1 MALPLRCVG
10 RCHSHRSR
18 RAGICGRLW
27 EMKHSREVGEEGSEV
42 GLASLDPWVRQWSQ
56 GHPTIGGRLR
66 LRRELPPVKVAVA
79 PGSCP
84 RGQTQGWCLREGEVA
99 PLQPKGFAEPFQVT
113 QRGYLARPPLCL
125 AQSPGEGSIVQSRS
139 TVFSSSQT
147 CGRILLAERK
157 AAFLN
162 QCPRGAFLKSTS

>member
-42 GLASLDPWVRQWSQ
+42 GLASLDPWVRRWSQ

-84 RGQTQGWCLREGEVA
+84 QGRHRGGASERARWLPCSRRDLQSLFKSLSGATLPAHLSAWPKAQVREALFSRGR
-99 PLQPKGFAEPFQVT
+99 PCFHPPKPVEGF
-113 QRGYLARPPLCL
+113 CW
-125 AQSPGEGSIVQSRS
+125 
-139 TVFSSSQT
+139 
-147 CGRILLAERK
+147 
-157 AAFLN
+157 
-162 QCPRGAFLKSTS
+162 PRGKLHS